1 MEELQNGFKIAE
13 VDLQLRGP
21 GEILGTR
28 QSGLPD
34 FRLASVS
41 RDSQLLLEARREALE
56 WLAGDPL
63 LKGKESRAM
72 KEVLKHRWSRRLE
85 LGSIG

>member
-72 KEVLKHRWSRRLE
+72 KEVLKHRWNGRLE

>member
-72 KEVLKHRWSRRLE
+72 KEVLTHRWSRRLE

>member
-21 GEILGTR
+21 GEFLGTR

-41 RDSQLLLEARREALE
+41 RDSHLLLEARREALE
-56 WLAGDPL
+56 WLSNDPF
-63 LKGKESRAM
+63 LKRKESRAM
-72 KEVLKHRWSRRLE
+72 KEVLKYRWSGRLE

>member
-72 KEVLKHRWSRRLE
+72 KEVLQHRWSRRLE

>member
-56 WLAGDPL
+56 WLAGDPF
-63 LKGKESRAM
+63 LKRKESRAM
-72 KEVLKHRWSRRLE
+72 KEVLKHRWSGRLE

>member
-28 QSGLPD
+28 QSGLLD

-41 RDSQLLLEARREALE
+41 RDSQLLLAARREALE

-72 KEVLKHRWSRRLE
+72 KEVLKHRWNGRLE

>member
-85 LGSIG
+85 LGTIG